1 MNINTLLSNE
11 PVVRTSRT
19 YNSFAPEVTTP
30 YHNSAAVM
38 TPPKSLSPTSSCKS
52 VHFRICGGVSEPK
65 TLHIFPHD
73 TTESITTTVKNMFAL
88 STHKDSALSFQ
99 DPEGKYMILQHENF
113 EDGMTVFVRVEEA
126 PHRYSYEIHPSLLN
140 HLEPSARSV
149 SPSAARG
156 RRSASTGGRS
166 KALKRPASSHNW
178 EYKQERFDSYAQTHL
193 PGVSVAPLGFMT
205 YEEEQRNRL
214 EPLASAEISLDN
226 ILEGSRRKR
235 PKFSSDELPLYPPTA
250 LPRNDG
256 SSASSASPTR
266 PVGEVTTP
274 YTHRNYGYP
283 HPTPPSA
290 YGGYPGNSAQVQNPW
305 PQSRT
310 GGNGAFPTPAPTIAS
325 CISDEEVAVQLMRLG
340 GNRIENCS
348 VTTSTREDNYEEE
361 EEEGFSS
368 GGGEYGDDGRSD
380 TTELPDP
387 LNNEILP
394 SFDTTEPSDNEDLP
408 SPPIPSP
415 HTQQLYSY
423 RDDPPRVESHR
434 PYAIGAEEEEEYEDL
449 LDDDA
454 DETYIG
460 KEEEE
465 EDDDADYDEDLDDV
479 PLMKTVRGRKLSS
492 APSAPS
498 APPSNAGIS
507 LKTKPALPKGFVRA
521 TKRKNQPTLQ
531 TNGLKKPRPL
541 PETQWPISPASPP
554 SSLTLTLTT
563 PTSLYGQQTA
573 TPVDDRPHQHHLGPD
588 EPSMKPRCQRCRKS
602 KKGCDRARPCQRCKD
617 AGIGADGCISED
629 EAGTRR
635 GRQAAA
641 AARKAAAGGGVGVL
655 GKLKSKTKKKKILVE

>member
-1 MNINTLLSNE
+1 
-11 PVVRTSRT
+11 
-19 YNSFAPEVTTP
+19 
-30 YHNSAAVM
+30 
-38 TPPKSLSPTSSCKS
+38 
-52 VHFRICGGVSEPK
+52 
-65 TLHIFPHD
+65 
-73 TTESITTTVKNMFAL
+73 
-88 STHKDSALSFQ
+88 
-99 DPEGKYMILQHENF
+99 MILQHENF

-140 HLEPSARSV
+140 NLEPSTRSV

-178 EYKQERFDSYAQTHL
+178 EYKQERFDSYAPAHL
-193 PGVSVAPLGFMT
+193 PGVSIAPLGFMT

-266 PVGEVTTP
+266 PAGEVTTP

-290 YGGYPGNSAQVQNPW
+290 YGGYPSNSAQVQNPW

-310 GGNGAFPTPAPTIAS
+310 GGNGTFPTPAPTIAS

-387 LNNEILP
+387 LNSGLPNSPISYSRDKMKFKSLDEILP

-507 LKTKPALPKGFVRA
+507 QKTKPALPKGFVRA

-554 SSLTLTLTT
+554 SSRKPSVASSSNGNAKSRSNSGNVNTVTLTLTT

-573 TPVDDRPHQHHLGPD
+573 TPVDDRSHQHHLGPD

>member
-1 MNINTLLSNE
+1 
-11 PVVRTSRT
+11 
-19 YNSFAPEVTTP
+19 
-30 YHNSAAVM
+30 
-38 TPPKSLSPTSSCKS
+38 
-52 VHFRICGGVSEPK
+52 
-65 TLHIFPHD
+65 
-73 TTESITTTVKNMFAL
+73 
-88 STHKDSALSFQ
+88 
-99 DPEGKYMILQHENF
+99 MILQHENF

-126 PHRYSYEIHPSLLN
+126 PQRYSYEIHPSLLS
-140 HLEPSARSV
+140 HPEPSARSV

-166 KALKRPASSHNW
+166 KTLKRPASSHNW
-178 EYKQERFDSYAQTHL
+178 EYKQERFDPYASTHL
-193 PGVSVAPLGFMT
+193 PGVSIAPLGFMT

-250 LPRNDG
+250 PPRHDG

-266 PVGEVTTP
+266 QPEEVTTP
-274 YTHRNYGYP
+274 YAPRNYGYP

-290 YGGYPGNSAQVQNPW
+290 YGTYPGNSAQVQNPW
-305 PQSRT
+305 PQPRT
-310 GGNGAFPTPAPTIAS
+310 GGNGTFPTPAPTIAS

-340 GNRIENCS
+340 GNRVENCS
-348 VTTSTREDNYEEE
+348 VTTSTREDNYDEEY
-361 EEEGFSS
+361 EEGFSS

-387 LNNEILP
+387 LNSGSPNSPISYSRDKMKYKSLDEILP
-394 SFDTTEPSDNEDLP
+394 SFDTTEPSDNEELP

-415 HTQQLYSY
+415 HTTQQAYY
-423 RDDPPRVESHR
+423 REDPSRVESHR
-434 PYAIGAEEEEEYEDL
+434 TYVTGAEDEEEYEDL

-460 KEEEE
+460 KEE

-492 APSAPS
+492 VPSAPS
-498 APPSNAGIS
+498 APPSNVGTT
-507 LKTKPALPKGFVRA
+507 LKAKPALPKGFVRA

-554 SSLTLTLTT
+554 SSRKPSVASSSNGNAKSRSNSGNVNTVTLTLTT
-563 PTSLYGQQTA
+563 PTSLYSQQTA

-641 AARKAAAGGGVGVL
+641 AARKAAAGGGLGVL
-655 GKLKSKTKKKKILVE
+655 GKLKNKTKKKKILAE